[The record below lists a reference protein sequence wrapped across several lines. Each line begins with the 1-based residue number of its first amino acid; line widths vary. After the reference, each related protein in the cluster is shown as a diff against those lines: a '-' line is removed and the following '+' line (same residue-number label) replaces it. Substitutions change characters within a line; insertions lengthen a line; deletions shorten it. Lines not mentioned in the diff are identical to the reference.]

1 MRLWKE
7 LKEYEKTTDHAIIAY
22 GVLPHGC
29 LLLTEL
35 LKFNFF
41 LFVLILGFKPLK
53 CKYCFRPFGDPSN
66 LNKHIRLHTQTTDH
80 HHHHLHTNSSSE
92 NQAAYRCHICSKN
105 LLKRRDLIRHMQL
118 SHSSA
123 STNGSSNISENQSSG
138 QEDSQMTLRY
148 SPALSSPI
156 SSTSNEDDEEAEV
169 VDWLNCVNNYEFFQE
184 TYLLIFY
191 ENKYT

>member
-1 MRLWKE
+1 M
-7 LKEYEKTTDHAIIAY
+7 
-22 GVLPHGC
+22 
-29 LLLTEL
+29 LTE
-35 LKFNFF
+35 FVF
-41 LFVLILGFKPLK
+41 FVLILGFKPLK
-53 CKYCFRPFGDPSN
+53 CKYCYRPFGDPSN
-66 LNKHIRLHTQTTDH
+66 LNKHIRLHTQSTDHH

-138 QEDSQMTLRY
+138 QEDSQMTLIY
-148 SPALSSPI
+148 SPALSSPL

-169 VDWLNCVNNYEFFQE
+169 VD
-184 TYLLIFY
+184 
-191 ENKYT
+191 